1 MKILL
6 SDLEKKY
13 KNISGVLGS
22 NFFNNYSVDWLDS
35 IPSTMTIVDENI
47 KKNIIN
53 KIIVANFQNKGQG
66 RFGRHWESPLGK
78 NLLLSVPI
86 KLDSRKLNRIP
97 VISTISVLNTIKFF
111 LKRDEHIVIKWP
123 NDILVNDKKI
133 SGIIIKT
140 FSSQKYSVVNL
151 GIGINVNTELSDYEN
166 FDFKATSLRIEN
178 DLFFDIYNVFYKL
191 IISLSE
197 SLNSDYLDI
206 FNHWKNNILI
216 PQKNINIRN
225 TETSK
230 NISCKPIGVNNE
242 GLLVVEKENGD
253 HLALTSEEVTFH
265 Y

>member
-1 MKILL
+1 MIN
-6 SDLEKKY
+6 D
-13 KNISGVLGS
+13 
-22 NFFNNYSVDWLDS
+22 YSVDWLDS
-35 IPSTMTIVDENI
+35 IPSNMNIVDENI

-97 VISTISVLNTIKFF
+97 VISNVSVLNTIKFF
-111 LKRDEHIVIKWP
+111 LKRDENIVIKWP

-166 FDFKATSLRIEN
+166 FDFNVEQFEQQLDR
-178 DLFFDIYNVFYKL
+178 YNPV
-191 IISLSE
+191 
-197 SLNSDYLDI
+197 
-206 FNHWKNNILI
+206 
-216 PQKNINIRN
+216 
-225 TETSK
+225 SK
-230 NISCKPIGVNNE
+230 
-242 GLLVVEKENGD
+242 
-253 HLALTSEEVTFH
+253 
-265 Y
+265 